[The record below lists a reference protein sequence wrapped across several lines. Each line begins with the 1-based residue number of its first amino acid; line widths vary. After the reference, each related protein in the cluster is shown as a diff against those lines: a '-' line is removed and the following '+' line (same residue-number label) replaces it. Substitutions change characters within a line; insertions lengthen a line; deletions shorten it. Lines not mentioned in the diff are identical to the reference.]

1 MDETKA
7 DWRTRIVESFHVVLL
22 GVGALLFVF
31 GITGGGEIKGLRL
44 SIASPVGQ
52 YICAGVGFALMVCG
66 VGLVAWRSGRHA
78 TPPIKP
84 EDFGI
89 TIVSPQ
95 RGDVVD
101 TVDVRGTLQKSIPA
115 GYTLRVLRMYPDNNR
130 LFYPLQEAIIASD
143 GRTWE
148 ALSCDIGGNPGD
160 NRALAACLWSSRRS
174 ALRVSR

>member
-1 MDETKA
+1 
-7 DWRTRIVESFHVVLL
+7 
-22 GVGALLFVF
+22 
-31 GITGGGEIKGLRL
+31 
-44 SIASPVGQ
+44 
-52 YICAGVGFALMVCG
+52 MVCG
-66 VGLVAWRSGRHA
+66 VVLGAWRSGRHA

-130 LFYPLQEAIIASD
+130 LFYPLREAIIAPD

-160 NRALAACLWSSRRS
+160 NRALAACLCGPGAE
-174 ALRVSR
+174 ALFAY